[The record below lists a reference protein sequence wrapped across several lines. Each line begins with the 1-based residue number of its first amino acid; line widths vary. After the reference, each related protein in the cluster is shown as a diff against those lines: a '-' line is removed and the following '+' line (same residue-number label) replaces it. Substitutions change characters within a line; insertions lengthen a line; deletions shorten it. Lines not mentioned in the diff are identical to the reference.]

1 MGNSNAILSP
11 SREAITLRRYLA
23 PQHEALRQLSFEE
36 FSWLSE
42 LNRAKVREVADR
54 LLHHLDNLEAFRER
68 ASVLQAELSN
78 RMSEQ
83 LNSRMY
89 VLSIVAAMFLPLGFL
104 TGLVGI
110 NLGGIPGSES
120 PFGFLVFS
128 LLMIMIL
135 ALQLWY
141 FSRKHWFQ
149 TWTKTSPGEM
159 ESL

>member
-1 MGNSNAILSP
+1 
-11 SREAITLRRYLA
+11 
-23 PQHEALRQLSFEE
+23 
-36 FSWLSE
+36 
-42 LNRAKVREVADR
+42 
-54 LLHHLDNLEAFRER
+54 
-68 ASVLQAELSN
+68 
-78 RMSEQ
+78 MSEQ

-141 FSRKHWFQ
+141 FSRKHWF
-149 TWTKTSPGEM
+149 
-159 ESL
+159 

>member
-1 MGNSNAILSP
+1 
-11 SREAITLRRYLA
+11 
-23 PQHEALRQLSFEE
+23 
-36 FSWLSE
+36 
-42 LNRAKVREVADR
+42 
-54 LLHHLDNLEAFRER
+54 
-68 ASVLQAELSN
+68 
-78 RMSEQ
+78 
-83 LNSRMY
+83 MY

-141 FSRKHWFQ
+141 FSRKHW
-149 TWTKTSPGEM
+149 
-159 ESL
+159 L

>member
-1 MGNSNAILSP
+1 
-11 SREAITLRRYLA
+11 
-23 PQHEALRQLSFEE
+23 
-36 FSWLSE
+36 
-42 LNRAKVREVADR
+42 
-54 LLHHLDNLEAFRER
+54 
-68 ASVLQAELSN
+68 
-78 RMSEQ
+78 MSEQ

-141 FSRKHWFQ
+141 FSRKNWF
-149 TWTKTSPGEM
+149 
-159 ESL
+159 

>member
-1 MGNSNAILSP
+1 
-11 SREAITLRRYLA
+11 
-23 PQHEALRQLSFEE
+23 
-36 FSWLSE
+36 
-42 LNRAKVREVADR
+42 VADR
-54 LLHHLDNLEAFRER
+54 LLHHLDSLEAFRER

-135 ALQLWY
+135 ALQLWF
-141 FSRKHWFQ
+141 FSRKKWF
-149 TWTKTSPGEM
+149 
-159 ESL
+159 